1 MSDPPSEPAFG
12 ADLLRHAHVDVRP
25 VGARRWAWVLVD
37 ERDGS
42 IVETELPF
50 DTASAARRSGL
61 SRLEELVAS
70 LAHVAAAAP
79 HLAIVVCGWW
89 IAASR
94 RTPGAGWR
102 QERRSA

>member
-70 LAHVAAAAP
+70 LAHVAARGVAAGATVGVSGRGP
-79 HLAIVVCGWW
+79 KPIRGLR
-89 IAASR
+89 AA
-94 RTPGAGWR
+94 
-102 QERRSA
+102 